1 MARDDTVYQLVTRIN
16 TSIESTIFECKQTLT
31 YFDSYTYLWTSD
43 IHATFDQFLRG
54 TASVSKT
61 NQVRPPSKSTP
72 AKPVT
77 KSIASLGSVLSPEV
91 ISNIE
96 RAFLSPYYQAMS
108 KTEKEQENNSPLLND
123 FDAEIAVYIAAR
135 DQVKQ
140 LHSCQNVNWIKV
152 DLQPTIDVLVTL
164 TNKLVWKFTSFL
176 SGQVLKTLSEL
187 DTFLKLMEPDI
198 EHVTGE
204 ERDTN
209 TFMKIMRMFNQVRSS
224 LLFLKFY

>member
-1 MARDDTVYQLVTRIN
+1 M
-16 TSIESTIFECKQTLT
+16 E
-31 YFDSYTYLWTSD
+31 YFNAYNYLWTSD

-54 TASVSKT
+54 TASLSKST
-61 NQVRPPSKSTP
+61 QVRPPSKAVANKT
-72 AKPVT
+72 VT

-96 RAFLSPYYQAMS
+96 RAFLSPYYSNMKKFERETS
-108 KTEKEQENNSPLLND
+108 NSPLLND
-123 FDAEIAVYIAAR
+123 FDAEIAIYVNAR

-152 DLQPTIDVLVTL
+152 NLQPTIDVLVTL
-164 TNKLVWKFTSFL
+164 TNKLIWKFTSFL
-176 SGQVLKTLSEL
+176 SGQIKKTLNEL
-187 DTFLKLMEPDI
+187 DMFLKRMEPEI

-209 TFMKIMRMFNQVRSS
+209 TFMKIMRMFNEV
-224 LLFLKFY
+224 